1 MNFVKRVVIAA
12 AIIAAIMVYSASAV
26 VIIKNRN
33 SELIAVTEEIREY
46 NKIGDSEKAA
56 AAADVLQNKWY
67 AFEREMSVFVRDD
80 KLSTL
85 SASVAKIPSYIT
97 AANDEL
103 DAELESIH
111 RQLNIIYRSEL
122 PAWYN
127 IL

>member
-1 MNFVKRVVIAA
+1 MKRVVIAA
-12 AIIAAIMVYSASAV
+12 AIIAAIMVYSASAA

-33 SELIAVTEEIREY
+33 SELIAVTEEISEY
-46 NKIGDSEKAA
+46 NKTGDSEKAA
-56 AAADVLQNKWY
+56 AAADMLQNKWY

-80 KLSTL
+80 KLNNL
-85 SASVAKIPSYIT
+85 SASVAKIPSYIA

-122 PAWYN
+122 PTWYN

>member
-1 MNFVKRVVIAA
+1 MKRVVIAA

-85 SASVAKIPSYIT
+85 SASVSKIPSYIT

>member
-1 MNFVKRVVIAA
+1 MKRVVIAA

-26 VIIKNRN
+26 FIIKNRN

-46 NKIGDSEKAA
+46 NKSGDSEKAA
-56 AAADVLQNKWY
+56 AAANVLQKKWY
-67 AFEREMSVFVRDD
+67 SFEREMSVFVRDD
-80 KLSTL
+80 RLNTL

-111 RQLNIIYRSEL
+111 RQLNLIYRSEL
-122 PAWYN
+122 PTWYN

>member
-1 MNFVKRVVIAA
+1 MKRVVIAA
-12 AIIAAIMVYSASAV
+12 AIIAAIMVYSASAA

-33 SELIAVTEEIREY
+33 SELIAVTEEISEY
-46 NKIGDSEKAA
+46 NKTGDSEKAA

-80 KLSTL
+80 KLNNL
-85 SASVAKIPSYIT
+85 SASVAKIPSYIA

-122 PAWYN
+122 PTWYN

>member
-1 MNFVKRVVIAA
+1 MKRVVIAA

-56 AAADVLQNKWY
+56 AAADVLKNKWY

-122 PAWYN
+122 PTWYN

>member
-1 MNFVKRVVIAA
+1 MNRVVIAA
-12 AIIAAIMVYSASAV
+12 AIIAAIMVYSASAA

-33 SELIAVTEEIREY
+33 GELIAVTEEIREY

-56 AAADVLQNKWY
+56 AAADALQNKWY

-80 KLSTL
+80 RLSAL
-85 SASVAKIPSYIT
+85 SASVAKIPSYINS
-97 AANDEL
+97 ANDEL

-111 RQLNIIYRSEL
+111 RQLDLIYRSEL
-122 PAWYN
+122 PTWYN

>member
-1 MNFVKRVVIAA
+1 MNRVVIAA

-33 SELIAVTEEIREY
+33 SELIEVTEEIREY

-85 SASVAKIPSYIT
+85 SASVAKIPSYINS
-97 AANDEL
+97 ANDEL

-122 PAWYN
+122 PTWYN

>member
-1 MNFVKRVVIAA
+1 MKRVVIAA
-12 AIIAAIMVYSASAV
+12 AIIAAIMVYSASAA

-56 AAADVLQNKWY
+56 AAADLLQKEWY

-80 KLSTL
+80 RLNTL

-122 PAWYN
+122 PTWYN

>member
-1 MNFVKRVVIAA
+1 MKRVVIAA
-12 AIIAAIMVYSASAV
+12 AIIAAIMAYSAAAA
-26 VIIKNRN
+26 VIIKDRN

-46 NKIGDSEKAA
+46 NKSGDSEKAA
-56 AAADVLQNKWY
+56 AAANVLQKKWY
-67 AFEREMSVFVRDD
+67 SFEREMSVFVRDD
-80 KLSTL
+80 RLNTL

-111 RQLNIIYRSEL
+111 RQLDLIYRSEL
-122 PAWYN
+122 PTWYN

>member
-1 MNFVKRVVIAA
+1 MKRVVIAA
-12 AIIAAIMVYSASAV
+12 AIIAAIMVYSASAA

-33 SELIAVTEEIREY
+33 SELIAVTEEISEY
-46 NKIGDSEKAA
+46 NKTGDSEKAA
-56 AAADVLQNKWY
+56 AAADMLQKKWY

-80 KLSTL
+80 KLNNL
-85 SASVAKIPSYIT
+85 SASVAKIPSYLA

-122 PAWYN
+122 PTWYN

>member
-1 MNFVKRVVIAA
+1 MNRVVIAA

-85 SASVAKIPSYIT
+85 SASVAKIPSYINS
-97 AANDEL
+97 ANDEL

-122 PAWYN
+122 PTWYN

>member
-1 MNFVKRVVIAA
+1 MKRVAIAA
-12 AIIAAIMVYSASAV
+12 VLLAAIMICSAV
-26 VIIKNRN
+26 SVLIIRAENR
-33 SELIAVTEEIREY
+33 ELILVTEEIREY
-46 NKIGDSEKAA
+46 NKSGDSEKAA

-85 SASVAKIPSYIT
+85 SASVAKIPSYINS
-97 AANDEL
+97 ANDEL

-111 RQLNIIYRSEL
+111 RQLDLIYRSEL
-122 PAWYN
+122 PVWYN

>member
-1 MNFVKRVVIAA
+1 MKRVVIAA

>member
-1 MNFVKRVVIAA
+1 MKRVVIAA

-85 SASVAKIPSYIT
+85 SASVAKIPSYII

-122 PAWYN
+122 PTWYN

>member
-1 MNFVKRVVIAA
+1 MNRVIIAA

-85 SASVAKIPSYIT
+85 SASVAKIPSYINS
-97 AANDEL
+97 ANDEL

-122 PAWYN
+122 PTWYN

>member
-1 MNFVKRVVIAA
+1 MKRVVIAA
-12 AIIAAIMVYSASAV
+12 AIIAAIMVYSASAA

-33 SELIAVTEEIREY
+33 SELIAVTEEISEY
-46 NKIGDSEKAA
+46 NKTGDSEKAA
-56 AAADVLQNKWY
+56 AAADILQKKWY

-80 KLSTL
+80 KLNNL
-85 SASVAKIPSYIT
+85 SASVAKIPSYIA

-122 PAWYN
+122 PTWYN

>member
-1 MNFVKRVVIAA
+1 MKRVIIAA

-33 SELIAVTEEIREY
+33 SELIEVTEEIREY

-56 AAADVLQNKWY
+56 AAAEVLQNKWY

-80 KLSTL
+80 KLNTL
-85 SASVAKIPSYIT
+85 SASVAKIPSYINS
-97 AANDEL
+97 ANDEL

-122 PAWYN
+122 PTWYN

>member
-1 MNFVKRVVIAA
+1 MNRVVIAA
-12 AIIAAIMVYSASAV
+12 VLLAAIMAYSAAAA

-46 NKIGDSEKAA
+46 NKSGDSEKAA

-67 AFEREMSVFVRDD
+67 SFERKMSVFVRDD
-80 KLSTL
+80 KLGTL
-85 SASVAKIPSYIT
+85 SASVAKIPSYINS
-97 AANDEL
+97 ANDEL

-111 RQLNIIYRSEL
+111 RQLNLIYRSEL
-122 PAWYN
+122 PLWYN

>member
-1 MNFVKRVVIAA
+1 MNRVVIAA

-85 SASVAKIPSYIT
+85 SASVAKIPSYINS
-97 AANDEL
+97 ANDEL

-111 RQLNIIYRSEL
+111 RQLNIIYRAEL
-122 PAWYN
+122 PVWYN

>member
-1 MNFVKRVVIAA
+1 MKRVVIAA
-12 AIIAAIMVYSASAV
+12 AIIAAIMVYSASAA

-56 AAADVLQNKWY
+56 AAADLLQKEWY

-80 KLSTL
+80 RLNTL

-122 PAWYN
+122 PVWYN

>member
-1 MNFVKRVVIAA
+1 MKRVVIAA
-12 AIIAAIMVYSASAV
+12 AIIAAIMVYSASAA

-33 SELIAVTEEIREY
+33 SELIAVTEEISEY
-46 NKIGDSEKAA
+46 NKTGDSEKAA
-56 AAADVLQNKWY
+56 AAADMLQKKWY

-80 KLSTL
+80 KLNNL
-85 SASVAKIPSYIT
+85 SASVAKIPSYIA

-122 PAWYN
+122 PTWYN

>member
-1 MNFVKRVVIAA
+1 MKRVVIAA

-122 PAWYN
+122 PTWYN

>member
-1 MNFVKRVVIAA
+1 MNRVIIAA
-12 AIIAAIMVYSASAV
+12 AIIAAIMVYSASAA

-33 SELIAVTEEIREY
+33 GELIAVTEEIREY

-56 AAADVLQNKWY
+56 AAADALQNKWY

-80 KLSTL
+80 RLSAL
-85 SASVAKIPSYIT
+85 SASVAKIPSYINS
-97 AANDEL
+97 ANDEL

-111 RQLNIIYRSEL
+111 RQLDLIYRSEL
-122 PAWYN
+122 PTWYN

>member
-1 MNFVKRVVIAA
+1 MKRVVIAA
-12 AIIAAIMVYSASAV
+12 AIIAAIMVYSTSAA

-46 NKIGDSEKAA
+46 NKAGDSEKAA

-80 KLSTL
+80 KLSAL

-97 AANDEL
+97 SANDEL

-122 PAWYN
+122 PTWYN